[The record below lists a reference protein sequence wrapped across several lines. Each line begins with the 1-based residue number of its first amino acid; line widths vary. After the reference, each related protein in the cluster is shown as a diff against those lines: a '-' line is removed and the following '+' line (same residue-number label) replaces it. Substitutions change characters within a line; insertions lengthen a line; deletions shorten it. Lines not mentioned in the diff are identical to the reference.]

1 MITERVK
8 CPLCGSEKCLPERV
22 AADICKCD
30 QCSAV
35 YLRTRPT
42 VAELEKFYQ
51 NYASNPGS
59 HMKLP
64 TEIDHLRTSPL
75 RRDAFLNEVTAHT
88 GAERR
93 RLLDVGAGW
102 GAFLFNAREKG
113 FEVWGVE
120 ICKQMAN
127 FAWYVLGIQTHT
139 NQLETLACAD
149 ATFQVVTMLHS
160 FEHLPNQRRA
170 LDFIHRILEPNG
182 LLCGIVPNFASFC
195 SKAMRDTWPW
205 LDPNFHYVQMTPDV
219 LAKLL
224 WSSGFNTLKMYTATG
239 DFDRAI
245 LQRQLKIKLPR
256 MQDSEVARAI
266 EQLEKNNEGE
276 ELRWIARKI

>member
-30 QCSAV
+30 RCSAV

-93 RLLDVGAGW
+93 RLLDIGSGW

-113 FEVWGVE
+113 FEVRGIE
-120 ICKQMAN
+120 ICKQMAD
-127 FAWYVLGIQTHT
+127 FANMVLGIQTYIT
-139 NQLETLACAD
+139 QLEGIVFAPEHL
-149 ATFQVVTMLHS
+149 QVVTMLHS
-160 FEHLPNQRRA
+160 FEHLPNQRFA
-170 LDFIHRILEPNG
+170 LNFIHRVLEPSG
-182 LLCGIVPNFASFC
+182 LLFGIMPNFASFC
-195 SKAMRDTWPW
+195 SKAMRDAWPW
-205 LDPNFHYVQMTPDV
+205 LDPNFHYAHLTPDV

-224 WSSGFNTLKMYTATG
+224 WSCGFNTLKMWTATG

-256 MQDSEVARAI
+256 MQDSEVTRTI

-276 ELRWIARKI
+276 ELRWVARKI